1 MNIEEKLQEGIKALK
16 AQMKVT
22 QRHKRELASLLKEV
36 DVQLAKLNVERE
48 KGRKL
53 KG

>member
-1 MNIEEKLQEGIKALK
+1 MNTEEKLEEGIKALK

-22 QRHKRELASLLKEV
+22 HRHQREIATLLKEV
-36 DVQLAKLNVERE
+36 DAQLATLKAKRA
-48 KGRKL
+48 KGKKL